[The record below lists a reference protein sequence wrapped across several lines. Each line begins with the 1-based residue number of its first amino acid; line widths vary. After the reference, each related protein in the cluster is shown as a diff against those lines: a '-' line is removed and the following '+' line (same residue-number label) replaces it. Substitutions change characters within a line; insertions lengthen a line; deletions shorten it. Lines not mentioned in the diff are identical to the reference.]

1 MTDKRKKPRWLKMVG
16 IIIGVIGI
24 LITGLFFYL
33 TSHTQII
40 VGVIQK
46 FMYQDSQPNS
56 YEPIYA
62 PGEGEKADGQYK
74 INDIAYGTEYPNS
87 FLDITY
93 PDADREKV
101 RPTLFYFHGGGFFG
115 GSKNMGDPMAASDAT
130 ALIDDL
136 CAQGYNIV
144 NVDYAL
150 VPEYLF
156 PTPLIQMNEAI
167 RFIDEHKEEYNIDM
181 DHVIIMGS
189 SAGAIMTAQYGTVIS
204 NPKYAELLSIDPAIH
219 VNQVSA
225 VVVDDAPI
233 DYRNM
238 VLACKMLVG
247 NYVKG
252 SIYLSEEEINRY
264 ECIPHMTKDY
274 PSAFLL
280 GSEYR
285 NDMNAMAEKLEM
297 VGAEYE
303 LVDPFAENGIA
314 QPHCFVAAER
324 VDPVAAEAFEKLTAF
339 LKEKVQN

>member
-1 MTDKRKKPRWLKMVG
+1 
-16 IIIGVIGI
+16 
-24 LITGLFFYL
+24 
-33 TSHTQII
+33 
-40 VGVIQK
+40 
-46 FMYQDSQPNS
+46 
-56 YEPIYA
+56 
-62 PGEGEKADGQYK
+62 
-74 INDIAYGTEYPNS
+74 
-87 FLDITY
+87 
-93 PDADREKV
+93 
-101 RPTLFYFHGGGFFG
+101 
-115 GSKNMGDPMAASDAT
+115 
-130 ALIDDL
+130 
-136 CAQGYNIV
+136 
-144 NVDYAL
+144 
-150 VPEYLF
+150 
-156 PTPLIQMNEAI
+156 
-167 RFIDEHKEEYNIDM
+167 
-181 DHVIIMGS
+181 
-189 SAGAIMTAQYGTVIS
+189 MTAQYGTVIS
-204 NPKYAELLSIDPAIH
+204 NPQYAELLSIDPAIH

-252 SIYLSEEEINRY
+252 SIYLSEDEMNRY